1 MVDPEHPGPYFV
13 GLIQPLGAI
22 MPLAEAQAE
31 WLITGEGA
39 LPSYDAMRVQI
50 REYDERVRRRFASGR
65 DTIQVDFDQYPG
77 GEKHQPSR
85 RSRRS
90 GDFRN
95 GASPA
100 ADDDNQST
108 EVHRSPR
115 THRLSRGC
123 GGQGASRASPV
134 SRHPRWA

>member
-65 DTIQVDFDQYPG
+65 DTIQVDFDQHLG
-77 GEKHQPSR
+77 GEAPAESAFPPLRPDVPHISR
-85 RSRRS
+85 
-90 GDFRN
+90 G
-95 GASPA
+95 
-100 ADDDNQST
+100 
-108 EVHRSPR
+108 
-115 THRLSRGC
+115 LSR
-123 GGQGASRASPV
+123 
-134 SRHPRWA
+134 